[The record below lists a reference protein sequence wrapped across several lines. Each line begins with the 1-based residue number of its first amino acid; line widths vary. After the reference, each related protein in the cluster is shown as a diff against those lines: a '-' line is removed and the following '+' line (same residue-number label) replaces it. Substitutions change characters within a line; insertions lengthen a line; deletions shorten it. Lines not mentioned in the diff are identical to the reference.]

1 MSSVAVE
8 VGTAWA
14 IIQSIQILS
23 LDLSFQLPIQ
33 SQYDILRTYSFSDM
47 LHSLSSFPFR

>member
-1 MSSVAVE
+1 MSSVAVA

-23 LDLSFQLPIQ
+23 LYLSFQLPIQ
-33 SQYDILRTYSFSDM
+33 SQYDILLTYSFPDM
-47 LHSLSSFPFR
+47 LHSLSGFPFR